1 MSQRTMQLTP
11 AREPVRLPAW
21 LWFMAKFSEL
31 VLNSRLTGAV
41 AENRV
46 GKVVRSSLHSFRAE
60 RKGIIVQIKITKLPI
75 VVSFHYLRWPA
86 SHHEQTVF
94 LQALF
99 SFVFDDLSE
108 VDFDAARRAVI
119 QVFSN

>member
-60 RKGIIVQIKITKLPI
+60 RKGIIIE
-75 VVSFHYLRWPA
+75 LRVGFGGR
-86 SHHEQTVF
+86 S
-94 LQALF
+94 
-99 SFVFDDLSE
+99 
-108 VDFDAARRAVI
+108 
-119 QVFSN
+119 